1 MLDRNSYVPLY
12 VQLEEEILRQIQA
25 NEIKPGE
32 KLESESEMMKKYDIG
47 RSTVRMALSQL
58 VNKGYLEKT
67 HGKGTFCKA
76 IELLEKPLNID
87 VILDMS
93 DTYFFPYYMRSISE
107 VLTKNKCNF
116 IVSDSKNNSNEIYK
130 ILKNILQK
138 GTSGVILQPSLV
150 NDKIMPD
157 LEECFKAF
165 QNAGIPCIMIDSA
178 YNIPN
183 ASYLMMDEYRAGQMA
198 AQYFMSLGHDRTLA
212 VYMDFTDSVS
222 RLNGFC
228 DIYSS
233 AKKEAPIKLL
243 YDSNG
248 LEKDL
253 LSIIA
258 EQKPTAIFCYNDGIA
273 ADCVRILHS
282 NNIKVPEDISVMG
295 VDDTVLA
302 TSCIPPLTTIIH
314 PKQELGT
321 MAAEA
326 LLEFIRKERTW
337 PYVNLVSPSLAIRE
351 SCAYIK

>member
-12 VQLEEEILRQIQA
+12 IQLEEEILRQVQA

-32 KLESESEMMKKYDIG
+32 KLQSESEMMKKYDIG

-67 HGKGTFCKA
+67 HGKGTFCKTA
-76 IELLEKPLNID
+76 ILSEKPLNID

-116 IVSDSKNNSNEIYK
+116 IVSDSKNSSDEIYK

-150 NDKIMPD
+150 NDRIMPE

-178 YNIPN
+178 YNIPD

-198 AQYFMSLGHDRTLA
+198 AQYFMSLGHDKAIA

-222 RLNGFC
+222 RVNGFC
-228 DIYSS
+228 DAYSS
-233 AKKEAPIKLL
+233 AKKEPPIKLL
-243 YDSNG
+243 YDNDK
-248 LEKDL
+248 LESDL
-253 LSIIA
+253 LTIIA
-258 EQKPTAIFCYNDGIA
+258 EQKATAVFCYHDGIA
-273 ADCVRILHS
+273 VDCVHILRS
-282 NNIKVPEDISVMG
+282 NNIKVPEDISIMG

-302 TSCIPPLTTIIH
+302 TSCIPPLTSIIH
-314 PKQELGT
+314 PKQELGK
-321 MAAEA
+321 MAANA
-326 LLEFIRKERTW
+326 ILEFIRKERSC

-351 SCAYIK
+351 SCTYIK